1 MRRWVEQR
9 IEALGE
15 SAMRLGFDGLANLAA
30 WPLRVAPDLRP
41 RPAIVVLSGGIRS
54 TGQLNATSVA
64 RVRLGAALWQEN
76 PDSVFVVAGGP
87 RRPGR
92 PVSST
97 AMARLARECGVAPGA
112 ILEEPLSSRTAEN
125 AAEVAALL
133 EPRGI
138 RSVTLVTSALHMRRA
153 RLCFENAGMAVGAA
167 PVDRIEGEP
176 PARASLFSQTL
187 HEWVGIAYYRARAWL

>member
-1 MRRWVEQR
+1 M
-9 IEALGE
+9 
-15 SAMRLGFDGLANLAA
+15 
-30 WPLRVAPDLRP
+30 
-41 RPAIVVLSGGIRS
+41 
-54 TGQLNATSVA
+54 
-64 RVRLGAALWQEN
+64 
-76 PDSVFVVAGGP
+76 
-87 RRPGR
+87 
-92 PVSST
+92 
-97 AMARLARECGVAPGA
+97 
-112 ILEEPLSSRTAEN
+112 
-125 AAEVAALL
+125 L